1 MVEKDLIPK
10 ELLSNKTF
18 REDVAKF
25 FRTESAVLEKL
36 RSNLPTQPSQLRND
50 DFLKSAAG
58 RMDLD
63 VAEYKDL
70 SVIAR
75 MLVAASVSEAAS
87 SQEVVDFLVEKLP
100 LSASSDERQR
110 VESFI
115 DSVAK
120 NDVEIEGVDAFSFG
134 DTFLGVE
141 FKQLVSIADL
151 EKRSFHFGGNLTV
164 DYYDAASNRKA
175 ISVNISHRELTGLV
189 AELQRELDL
198 LNEAKSKLGGAHE

>member
-25 FRTESAVLEKL
+25 FHTESAVLERL
-36 RSNLPTQPSQLRND
+36 LPNLPTQPSQLKND
-50 DFLKSAAG
+50 EFLRSAAG
-58 RMDLD
+58 RMGLD
-63 VAEYKDL
+63 VSEYKDL
-70 SVIAR
+70 SVVGR
-75 MLVAASVSEAAS
+75 MLVAAAVSEGAS
-87 SQEVVDFLVEKLP
+87 SQEVVDFLVEKVP
-100 LSASSDERQR
+100 LDISSDERQG

-115 DSVAK
+115 DSVVK

-134 DTFLGVE
+134 ETFLGIE

-151 EKRSFHFGGNLTV
+151 ETRSFHFGGNLTI

-189 AELQRELDL
+189 AELQRELEL
-198 LNEAKSKLGGAHE
+198 LNEAKSKLGGSHG